1 MTDRTSAP
9 MNLADQARRLRDEQA
24 STLLEAEQ
32 ALLTSGYS
40 TVHSYDPRTGRII
53 VRVVNPRGQ
62 ESTYRIPATEN
73 GLRNAI
79 AQVVTAHQPGPVIAP
94 TSERSGR

>member
-1 MTDRTSAP
+1 MTDPKTAP
-9 MNLADQARRLRDEQA
+9 MTLADQAERLRDQQA

-40 TVHSYDPRTGRII
+40 TIHAYDSRTGRII

-62 ESTYRIPATEN
+62 ESTYRVPATEN

-94 TSERSGR
+94 PAERSGR